1 VKSRVLKY
9 EYNLD
14 RGQKG
19 REGSKKEE
27 EEVSNYSLQGGTT
40 LKSHVLVVTC
50 NTF

>member
-19 REGSKKEE
+19 RGKQKEE

-40 LKSHVLVVTC
+40 LKGHVLVVTC